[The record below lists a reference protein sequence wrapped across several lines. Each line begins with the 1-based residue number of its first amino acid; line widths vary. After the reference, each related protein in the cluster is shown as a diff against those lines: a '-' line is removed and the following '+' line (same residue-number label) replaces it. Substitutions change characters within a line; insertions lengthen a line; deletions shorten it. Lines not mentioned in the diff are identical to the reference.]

1 MRTKHGADR
10 LTNQLARDGVRVA
23 AIHGDRAQ
31 SQRIAA
37 LEDFKAGRVHVLV
50 ATEVAARG
58 IDIDALPYVVNYDL
72 PRSAEDYVHR
82 IGRTGRAGVD
92 GVAISLVSELELPYL
107 HDIEK
112 LIGRPIQVETVPG
125 VVRHAGPRDERP
137 VTRSPRHTNRDT
149 SRPGGFRSRQAEPR
163 HAGRSSSGARR
174 GAWTPLPGERAAN
187 G

>member
-1 MRTKHGADR
+1 M
-10 LTNQLARDGVRVA
+10 
-23 AIHGDRAQ
+23 
-31 SQRIAA
+31 
-37 LEDFKAGRVHVLV
+37 LV

-107 HDIEK
+107 RDIER
-112 LIGRPIQVETVPG
+112 LIGRPIPVETVPG
-125 VVRHAGPRDERP
+125 IVRHAGPRDDRP
-137 VTRSPRHTNRDT
+137 AARSSRHGNRDT
-149 SRPGGFRSRQAEPR
+149 SRPGGSRARPSAPR
-163 HAGRSSSGARR
+163 HASRPASGARR
-174 GAWTPLPGERAAN
+174 GSWTALPGERAAK